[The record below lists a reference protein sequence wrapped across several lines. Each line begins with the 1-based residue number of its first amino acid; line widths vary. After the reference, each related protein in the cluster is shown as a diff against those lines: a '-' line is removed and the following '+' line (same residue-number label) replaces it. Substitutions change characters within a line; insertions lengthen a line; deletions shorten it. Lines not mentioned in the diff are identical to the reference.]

1 MRYSY
6 SVIIYIKAD
15 ILSVRRGANLYGT
28 AVFPWQH
35 AVFDGVF
42 HQRLQDQ
49 AGKVEIQVIRQV
61 VSHFKALPET
71 GHFNVN
77 ISLDMPD
84 LLAEIDEYAF
94 VVQAVPVIFS
104 QIDDQVFGF
113 FRVAPAVVTDGVQRV
128 KKKVGIDLCLQYL
141 NFRFRK
147 QDGLL
152 FQLVDINLDLQQ
164 AAETAEQL
172 HFEIGK
178 IFFGIFA
185 DDKQLLVFR
194 LLVNGKDSGI
204 ITAEDV
210 FLNVTSKVIVFP
222 FNIFPGNFR
231 LNALGAGKGD
241 DPPLG

>member
-1 MRYSY
+1 M
-6 SVIIYIKAD
+6 
-15 ILSVRRGANLYGT
+15 
-28 AVFPWQH
+28 
-35 AVFDGVF
+35 
-42 HQRLQDQ
+42 
-49 AGKVEIQVIRQV
+49 
-61 VSHFKALPET
+61 
-71 GHFNVN
+71 
-77 ISLDMPD
+77 
-84 LLAEIDEYAF
+84 
-94 VVQAVPVIFS
+94 
-104 QIDDQVFGF
+104 
-113 FRVAPAVVTDGVQRV
+113 
-128 KKKVGIDLCLQYL
+128 GIDLCLQYL

-194 LLVNGKDSGI
+194 LFVNGKDGGI

-210 FLNVTSKVIVFP
+210 FLNVASKVVVFP